1 MKITILVLCLLT
13 SGLMANTFIDKL
25 IALGITEEILLELVE
40 MEVGELLDMYNLD
53 IDDFESISR
62 DEWLDFVEMEVG
74 ELLE

>member
-13 SGLMANTFIDKL
+13 SGLMATTFIDKL
-25 IALGITEEILLELVE
+25 IALGITEEILLDLVE

-62 DEWLDFVEMEVG
+62 DEWLDFIEMEVG